1 VPSHDPPD
9 PTELRDE
16 VLACAGRTVT
26 VERARFELTREMSVN
41 WPDDVRRQ
49 RRSGG
54 LLRPVGRLAKTAGKA
69 AATAAW
75 RHWTDDLPGHLT
87 GEGVVEPPAR
97 RYMLDFGAYA
107 ELYKDGQRWGGV
119 AGQPVGTRDP
129 SPSDR
134 QLDLWWLL
142 DAPRGTIE
150 ATLEGRE
157 ALHGTTCRRLAVS
170 VDLARASALAPGGMR
185 VPSVQRFE
193 ELAALPL
200 TVWIDGEHVRRVR
213 FTEGDVA
220 ATTLTLDL
228 VELDPGVGDL
238 DWDRFPAFR
247 TPGAAG

>member
-1 VPSHDPPD
+1 MPPD
-9 PTELRDE
+9 DRSGPTELRDE
-16 VLACAGRTVT
+16 VLACAERTVAT
-26 VERARFELTREMSVN
+26 ERARIEFTRQMSVN
-41 WPDDVRRQ
+41 WPEDASRR

-54 LLRPVGRLAKTAGKA
+54 LLRPVGKLAKTAGKA

-75 RHWTDDLPGHLT
+75 RHWIDSDPGHLQ
-87 GEGVVEPPAR
+87 GEGVVEPHAR
-97 RYMLDFGAYA
+97 RYMLDYGGFA
-107 ELYKDGQRWGGV
+107 ELYRDGKRWGGV

-134 QLDLWWLL
+134 NLDPLWLL
-142 DAPRGTIE
+142 DAPRGTTE
-150 ATLEGRE
+150 ATLEGEE
-157 ALHGTTCRRLAVS
+157 ALHGTTCRRVAVR

-193 ELAALPL
+193 ELTALPL

-220 ATTLTLDL
+220 ASTMTLDL
-228 VELDPGVGDL
+228 VELDPDMGDL

-247 TPGAAG
+247 A